1 MKVRP
6 LKPVQ
11 FYRPCD
17 PSALPFKT
25 TDEVM
30 SLDGA
35 LGQDR
40 AMEAIRFGS
49 ATLAE
54 GFNLFL
60 YGPPGTGKFDI
71 VHRFLSEKAAGEA
84 TPDDWVYVNNFD
96 DTHKPTAMPLP
107 PGRGLELKQA
117 IHQTIDDIRA
127 AVITVFESDD
137 YRNRHQVLE
146 ESYRQDQQH
155 AFDSLS
161 EAAAAKNVALIM
173 TPRGFALAPTR
184 DGQVVGPDVFAKLED
199 AERERWQADIK
210 ELEKELEAII
220 ATIPRRTKEL
230 RNKLQEMNREITA
243 YVVDSHM
250 SDLLTGFGGLPQ
262 VAVFVD
268 AMRADLIDNIRTVLG
283 MDGDAKADGSQLLSS
298 MSSNGGAALGFGRY
312 EVNVVVTNS
321 PESGAPVIYEDHP
334 TLGNLIGRIEHVE
347 HMGALLTDFR
357 MIKPGAFHLA
367 LGGYLLL
374 DARQVLIQPFAWEA
388 LKRTI
393 RGRCIKTESPGK
405 YLTVIG
411 TVSLEPAPIPHEVKI
426 VLLGDPMM
434 YYLLSAYDPEFSEL
448 FKVGADFGD
457 RMERTPETE
466 KRFSEC
472 IAMLV
477 KKHNMRAFEKT
488 AVARI
493 IEYSAR
499 EAGDSER
506 LSLELAKIKDLMHE
520 ADWIA
525 GAENS
530 NRVKR
535 GHVEQALD
543 AARYRKD
550 RIRER
555 SQEAIQRGD
564 ILIDTTSEKVGQI
577 NALSVLQI
585 GGYSFGRP
593 TRITARTWM
602 GKGRVIDIEREVE
615 LGGSLHSK
623 GVMILTSYLSSH
635 FVPGTPL
642 ALAASLVFE
651 QSYGGVDGD
660 SASSTELY
668 ALLSALSDIPIKQSL
683 AVTGS
688 VNQHGLVQAI
698 GGVNEKIEGFFD
710 ICQERGLNGEQGV
723 LIPVSNVKHLML
735 RQDVVGAARKGRFR
749 IYPVETISQGIEL
762 LTGVPAGIR
771 RPNGTFKDGTVF
783 AAVESRLL
791 GFADAF
797 RSFSK
802 GSGSG
807 GEMETR
813 Q

>member
-1 MKVRP
+1 MKVRA

-11 FYRPCD
+11 LYRPCD
-17 PSALPFKT
+17 RSALRFRT
-25 TDEVM
+25 TDEVT

-35 LGQDR
+35 LGQER
-40 AMEAIRFGS
+40 AVEAIRFGS
-49 ATLAE
+49 STEAE

-60 YGPPGTGKFDI
+60 YGPPGTGKYNI
-71 VHRFLSEKAAGEA
+71 VHHFLSEKAAKEI
-84 TPDDWVYVNNFD
+84 TPDDWVYINNFD
-96 DTHKPTAMPLP
+96 DSHKPIAMPLP

-117 IHQTIDDIRA
+117 VHQTIDDIRA
-127 AVITVFESDD
+127 AVTTVFESED
-137 YRNRHQVLE
+137 YRNRHNMLE
-146 ESYRQDQQH
+146 ETYRQDQQH

-161 EAAAAKNVALIM
+161 EKAATKNVALVM
-173 TPRGFALAPTR
+173 TPRGFALAPAR
-184 DGQVVGPDVFAKLED
+184 DGQVIDPEELAKLED
-199 AERERWQADIK
+199 PERERWQADIK

-220 ATIPRRTKEL
+220 ASIPRRTKEL
-230 RNKLQEMNREITA
+230 REKLQEMNREISA
-243 YVVDSHM
+243 YVVDAHM
-250 SDLLTGFGGLPQ
+250 ADLLTGFSGLPQ

-283 MDGDAKADGSQLLSS
+283 MNGDGGTEEAQHPTN
-298 MSSNGGAALGFGRY
+298 MSRNGGAALGFGRY
-312 EVNVVVTNS
+312 EVNIIVTNS
-321 PESGAPVIYEDHP
+321 PDSGAPVIYEDHP
-334 TLGNLIGRIEHVE
+334 SLGNLIGRIEHIE

-357 MIKPGAFHLA
+357 MIKPGAFHRA

-393 RGRCIKTESPGK
+393 RSGCIKTESPGK
-405 YLTVIG
+405 YLTVIS
-411 TVSLEPAPIPHEVKI
+411 TVSLEPAPVPHGVKV

-448 FKVGADFGD
+448 FKVGADFD
-457 RMERTPETE
+457 NRMERSPETE

-472 IAMLV
+472 IAMLA
-477 KKHNMRAFEKT
+477 KKHEMRAFEKS
-488 AVARI
+488 AVGRI

-499 EAGDSER
+499 ETGDSER

-525 GAENS
+525 GEDRS
-530 NRVKR
+530 KYVKR
-535 GHVEQALD
+535 SHVEQALN
-543 AARYRKD
+543 AARSRRD

-564 ILIDTTSEKVGQI
+564 ILIDTIGSKIGQI

-615 LGGSLHSK
+615 LGGPLHSK
-623 GVMILTSYLSSH
+623 GVMILSSYLSSQ
-635 FVPGTPL
+635 FVPGIPL

-651 QSYGGVDGD
+651 QTYGGVDGD

-668 ALLSALSDIPIKQSL
+668 ALLSSLSEIPIKQSL

-710 ICQERGLNGEQGV
+710 ICRERGLTGEQGV

-735 RQDVVGAARKGRFR
+735 RSDVVEATRKGNFR
-749 IYPVETISQGIEL
+749 IFPVETIAQGIEL
-762 LTGVPAGIR
+762 LTGLRSGVRGANGKFK
-771 RPNGTFKDGTVF
+771 NGTIF
-783 AAVESRLL
+783 AAVENRLSE
-791 GFADAF
+791 FAASLRRF
-797 RSFSK
+797 GK
-802 GSGSG
+802 GG
-807 GEMETR
+807 GGNEEEKP
-813 Q
+813 

>member
-1 MKVRP
+1 MKVRA
-6 LKPVQ
+6 LKPAQ
-11 FYRPCD
+11 LYRPCD

-25 TDEVM
+25 TDEVT
-30 SLDGA
+30 SLNGA
-35 LGQDR
+35 LGQER
-40 AMEAIRFGS
+40 AVEAIRFGS

-71 VHRFLSEKAAGEA
+71 VHRLLSEKAAKEP
-84 TPDDWVYVNNFD
+84 TPDDWVYINNFD
-96 DTHKPTAMPLP
+96 DSHKPIAMPLP
-107 PGRGLELKQA
+107 PGRGVELKQA
-117 IHQTIDDIRA
+117 VHQTIDDIRA
-127 AVITVFESDD
+127 AVITIFESDD
-137 YRNRHQVLE
+137 YRNRRQVLE
-146 ESYRQDQQH
+146 ETYRQEQQH
-155 AFDSLS
+155 AFDTLS
-161 EAAAAKNVALIM
+161 AAAAAKNVALIM
-173 TPRGFALAPTR
+173 TPRGFTLVPTR
-184 DGQVVGPDVFAKLED
+184 DGQVVDSDAFAKLED
-199 AERERWQADIK
+199 TEREHWQADIK

-230 RNKLQEMNREITA
+230 RQKLQEMNREITA

-250 SDLLTGFGGLPQ
+250 SDLQTGFGDLPQ

-268 AMRADLIDNIRTVLG
+268 AIRTDLIDNIRTVLG
-283 MDGDAKADGSQLLSS
+283 MDGADGADGAQLRAS
-298 MSSNGGAALGFGRY
+298 MSGNGGTALGFGRY
-312 EVNVVVTNS
+312 EVNVVVTNA
-321 PESGAPVIYEDHP
+321 PDSGAPVVYEDHP

-393 RGRCIKTESPGK
+393 RGRSIKTESPGK
-405 YLTVIG
+405 YLAVIS
-411 TVSLEPAPIPHEVKI
+411 TVSLEPAPIPHGVKI

-434 YYLLSAYDPEFSEL
+434 YYLLSAYDPDFSEL

-466 KRFSEC
+466 KRFSDC
-472 IAMLV
+472 IAMLA
-477 KKHNMRAFEKT
+477 KKHSMRAFDKP

-525 GAENS
+525 SEANS
-530 NRVKR
+530 KCVKR
-535 GHVEQALD
+535 DHMEQALA

-564 ILIDTTSEKVGQI
+564 VLIDTTGSKVGQI

-651 QSYGGVDGD
+651 QTYGGVDGD

-668 ALLSALSDIPIKQSL
+668 ALLSALSEIPIRQSL

-688 VNQHGLVQAI
+688 VNQHGLVQVI

-710 ICQERGLNGEQGV
+710 ICQERGLDGEQGV

-735 RQDVVGAARKGRFR
+735 RHDVVDAARKGKFH
-749 IYPVETISQGIEL
+749 IYPVETITQGIEL
-762 LTGVPAGIR
+762 LTGIPAGIR

-783 AAVESRLL
+783 AAAEKRLL
-791 GFADAF
+791 EFANSFRAF
-797 RSFSK
+797 NKRS
-802 GSGSG
+802 GD
-807 GEMETR
+807 EEENR